1 MDLAGPPAEAPSK
14 SLPPPTQGQGGAG
27 GSGSDDSDDEEP
39 VADFDGRWGGVGCC
53 LLHVTGPLDTAD
65 FLKATVVQDDPVSPT
80 LTPPTSGRSH
90 TSPCPTGHTPTRAI
104 G

>member
-39 VADFDGRWGGVGCC
+39 VADFDGRWGGWDAVCSMSQDHLTLQTSSRP
-53 LLHVTGPLDTAD
+53 LL
-65 FLKATVVQDDPVSPT
+65 FKMI
-80 LTPPTSGRSH
+80 R
-90 TSPCPTGHTPTRAI
+90 
-104 G
+104 